1 MLKNTFSVIFILFTL
16 LILYQINLKFNN
28 CIFTESFKNNNNSN
42 ILKLKIANTNHQRKK
57 GLMFVKKM
65 LPYEGMLF
73 DYKIDG
79 YHSVWMKNTFIPLD
93 VLFLDSQYKIIDYVE
108 NTIPHNL
115 DSISISKKSRYILE
129 VNAGTVKRMELKKGE
144 KINFK
149 IIKNLS

>member
-93 VLFLDSQYKIIDYVE
+93 VLFLNSQYKIIDYAE

>member
-1 MLKNTFSVIFILFTL
+1 MFKNIFHIIFILFTL
-16 LILYQINLKFNN
+16 LIIYQINFEFNN
-28 CIFTESFKNNNNSN
+28 CIFTESFKNNN
-42 ILKLKIANTNHQRKK
+42 ILRLKLAKTNSQRER
-57 GLMFVKKM
+57 GLMYVKKM
-65 LPYEGMLF
+65 LSNEGMLF

-115 DSISISKKSRYILE
+115 DSISINKKSRYIVEL
-129 VNAGTVKRMELKKGE
+129 NSGTVKRINLKKG
-144 KINFK
+144 KKLNFK

>member
-1 MLKNTFSVIFILFTL
+1 MFKNTFQIIFILFTL
-16 LILYQINLKFNN
+16 LIIYQINFRFNN
-28 CIFTESFKNNNNSN
+28 SIFTESFKNNNNNN
-42 ILKLKIANTNHQRKK
+42 ILKLKVANTNYQRER

-65 LPYEGMLF
+65 HLNEGMLF
-73 DYKIDG
+73 NYKIDR
-79 YHSVWMKNTFIPLD
+79 YHSVWMKNTFISLD

-115 DSISISKKSRYILE
+115 DSISIDKKSRYIVEL
-129 VNAGTVKRMELKKGE
+129 NGGTAKRMNLEKGK

>member
-1 MLKNTFSVIFILFTL
+1 MFKNTFQIIFILFTL
-16 LILYQINLKFNN
+16 LILYQINFRFNN

-42 ILKLKIANTNHQRKK
+42 ILKLKVANTNYQREK

-65 LPYEGMLF
+65 LPNEGMLF
-73 DYKIDG
+73 NYKIDG

-115 DSISISKKSRYILE
+115 DSISINKKSRYIVEL
-129 VNAGTVKRMELKKGE
+129 NSGTVKRMNLKKG
-144 KINFK
+144 KKLNFK

>member
-1 MLKNTFSVIFILFTL
+1 MRHSQYILVLILFILFMIYKIEVL
-16 LILYQINLKFNN
+16 FSNSMLID
-28 CIFTESFKNNNNSN
+28 SFYTNNN
-42 ILKLKIANTNHQRKK
+42 ILNLVIADDDLKREK

-65 LPYEGMLF
+65 LSNEGMLF
-73 DYKIDG
+73 DYKIDE

-115 DSISISKKSRYILE
+115 DSISINKKSRYIVEL
-129 VNAGTVKRMELKKGE
+129 NSGTVKRMNLKKG
-144 KINFK
+144 KKLNFK

>member
-1 MLKNTFSVIFILFTL
+1 MFKNTFQIIFILFTL
-16 LILYQINLKFNN
+16 LILHQINLKFNN
-28 CIFTESFKNNNNSN
+28 CIFTESFKDNNNN

-115 DSISISKKSRYILE
+115 DSISINKKSRYIVEL
-129 VNAGTVKRMELKKGE
+129 NAGTVKRMNLEKGK

>member
-1 MLKNTFSVIFILFTL
+1 MFKNTFQIIFILFTL
-16 LILYQINLKFNN
+16 LIIYQINFRFNN
-28 CIFTESFKNNNNSN
+28 CIFTESFKNNNNN
-42 ILKLKIANTNHQRKK
+42 ILKLKVANTNYQRER

-65 LPYEGMLF
+65 SPNEGMLF

-93 VLFLDSQYKIIDYVE
+93 VLFLDSRYKIIDYVE

-115 DSISISKKSRYILE
+115 DSISIDKKSRYIIEL
-129 VNAGTVKRMELKKGE
+129 NGGTAKRMNLEKGK

>member
-93 VLFLDSQYKIIDYVE
+93 VLFLNSQYKIIDYIE

-129 VNAGTVKRMELKKGE
+129 VNAGTVKRIKLKKGE